1 MDANDRTRQGTRS
14 ARLWEEVLQI
24 IPWGTQTNSKRPI
37 PALMDVMPLFIERAH
52 GCRIIDPE
60 GREYIDYRSS
70 QGPIIL
76 GHGFPSVLE
85 AVRSQ
90 LERGVLFSMASP
102 LELEVARAI
111 RDMVPHAE
119 MVRFLKTGA
128 DAISACVR
136 LARAFTGRDHIVI
149 TGYHGWHDAFA
160 SAQSAGVPNAVREL
174 TMRCPYGDDDT
185 LGRIFAQH
193 GEKIAAVV
201 TQPYDGGPDA
211 TGRFTRQV
219 REVTQKFGALLIFD
233 EIVTGFRM
241 AKGGGAEFFGVAP
254 DLVAYAKAF
263 ANGFPLAAFAGRA
276 KYMNALD
283 RTLITT
289 TYAGEALSLAASLA
303 TLQVMREEPVH
314 KEIWQ
319 RGSDLMEG
327 LAAVMRAHD
336 LPGKV
341 VGLPPYFK
349 LVFLSGDDERD
360 GHLYKAFY
368 GALFRR
374 GVFSDGSWILSYA
387 HKKHDLEETLAA
399 ATLAAKESASM
410 FAKSRQSES
419 P

>member
-1 MDANDRTRQGTRS
+1 MDANDRARPGTRS
-14 ARLWEEVLQI
+14 ARLWDEVLQI

-37 PALMDVMPLFIERAH
+37 PALKDVMPLFIERAH
-52 GCRIIDPE
+52 GCRIIDPD

-76 GHGFPSVLE
+76 GHGFPSVQT

-90 LERGVLFSMASP
+90 LELGVLFSMASP

-111 RDMVPHAE
+111 RDMVPHVE
-119 MVRFLKTGA
+119 MVRFLKTGG

-136 LARAFTGRDHIVI
+136 LARAITERDRIVI

-160 SAQSAGVPNAVREL
+160 SPKSAGIPSVIRDL
-174 TMRCPYGDDDT
+174 TLRCPYGDNDA
-185 LGRIFAQH
+185 LAQIFARH
-193 GEKIAAVV
+193 GEEIAAVV

-211 TGRFTRQV
+211 TGVFPSKAK
-219 REVTQKFGALLIFD
+219 EVTQQFGALLIFD
-233 EIVTGFRM
+233 EIVTGFRL
-241 AKGGGAEFFGVAP
+241 ARGGGAEFFGVAP

-289 TYAGEALSLAASLA
+289 TYGGETLSLAASLA
-303 TLQVMREEPVH
+303 TLRTMREEPVH

-327 LAAVMRAHD
+327 LASIMRAHD
-336 LPGKV
+336 LPGRII
-341 VGLPPYFK
+341 GLPPHFK

-360 GHLYKAFY
+360 KHLYNSFY
-368 GALFRR
+368 GSLFRH
-374 GVFSDGSWILSYA
+374 GVFSDGFWILSYA
-387 HKKHDLEETLAA
+387 HQKNDLEETLAA
-399 ATLAAKESASM
+399 ATIAAKESAGV
-410 FAKSRQSES
+410 FARSNQSE
-419 P
+419 

>member
-1 MDANDRTRQGTRS
+1 MDPKDRARPGTRS
-14 ARLWEEVLQI
+14 ARLWDEVLQI

-37 PALMDVMPLFIERAH
+37 PALIDVMPLFIERAH
-52 GCRIIDPE
+52 GCRIIDPD

-76 GHGFPSVLE
+76 GHGFPSVLA
-85 AVRSQ
+85 AVRAQ
-90 LERGVLFSMASP
+90 LEQGVLFSMASP

-111 RDMVPHAE
+111 RDMVPYVE

-136 LARAFTGRDHIVI
+136 LARAITGRDRIVI

-160 SAQSAGVPNAVREL
+160 SPRSAGIPSVIRDL
-174 TMRCPYGDDDT
+174 TLRCPYGDNET
-185 LGRIFAQH
+185 LAQIFARH
-193 GEKIAAVV
+193 GEEIAAVV

-211 TGRFTRQV
+211 TGVFPRKV
-219 REVTQKFGALLIFD
+219 KEVTQQFGALLIFD

-241 AKGGGAEFFGVAP
+241 ARGGGAEFFGVAP

-276 KYMNALD
+276 DYMNALD

-289 TYAGEALSLAASLA
+289 TYAGETLSLAASLA
-303 TLQVMREEPVH
+303 TLRTMREEPVH

-327 LAAVMRAHD
+327 LASIMRAHD
-336 LPGKV
+336 LPGKII
-341 VGLPPYFK
+341 GLPPHFK
-349 LVFLSGDDERD
+349 LAFLSGDDERD
-360 GHLYKAFY
+360 KHLYKAFY
-368 GALFRR
+368 RALFRR
-374 GVFSDGSWILSYA
+374 GVFSDGFWILSYA
-387 HKKHDLEETLAA
+387 HQKNDLEETLAA
-399 ATLAAKESASM
+399 ATIAAKESASV
-410 FAKSRQSES
+410 FAKSNLS
-419 P
+419 

>member
-1 MDANDRTRQGTRS
+1 
-14 ARLWEEVLQI
+14 LWDEVLQI

-37 PALMDVMPLFIERAH
+37 PALIDVMPLFIERAL
-52 GCRIIDPE
+52 GCRIIDPD
-60 GREYIDYRSS
+60 GNEYIDYRSS

-76 GHGFPSVLE
+76 GHGFPPVLE

-111 RDMVPHAE
+111 RDMVSHVE

-136 LARAFTGRDHIVI
+136 LARTATGRDHVVI

-160 SAQSAGVPNAVREL
+160 SPQSAGVPNAIREL
-174 TMRCPYGDDDT
+174 TLRCPYGDHDT
-185 LGRIFAQH
+185 LARIFAQH
-193 GEKIAAVV
+193 GQKIAAVV

-211 TGRFTRQV
+211 SGRFLRKV
-219 REVTQKFGALLIFD
+219 REVTQEFGALLIFD

-241 AKGGGAEFFGVAP
+241 AKGGGAEFFGIAP

-276 KYMNALD
+276 KFMQALD

-289 TYAGEALSLAASLA
+289 TYAGETLSLAASLA
-303 TLQVMREEPVH
+303 TLRTMREEPVH

-319 RGSDLMEG
+319 RGSDLIEG
-327 LAAVMRAHD
+327 LASIMRAHD
-336 LPGKV
+336 LPGKII
-341 VGLPPYFK
+341 GLPPYFK
-349 LVFLSGDDERD
+349 LAFQSGDDERD

-368 GALFRR
+368 GTLFRH
-374 GVFSDGSWILSYA
+374 GVFSDGLWILSYA
-387 HKKHDLEETLAA
+387 HQKSDLEETLAA
-399 ATLAAKESASM
+399 ATIAAKEAASV
-410 FAKSRQSES
+410 FAKSRQSG
-419 P
+419 